1 MWNLYQKISSVLEEI
16 LKEKNVYS
24 NVSPPFWEIPP
35 QDKFGDLALTIALKL
50 ASFLKQNPQ
59 AIAQKIAEKLK
70 EKLDKEIEKIEIV
83 PPGFINIF
91 FSSFTLK
98 KFLHSL
104 LSKDKNIFLHIFPKK
119 KILLEFVSANPT
131 GPLSIAHGRQAVIGD
146 VLANFFEF
154 LGNKV
159 VREYYVNDVGRQ
171 ISLLIHSVEER
182 IKELKGEEFK
192 IPEDGYHGEYVIDLA
207 KEVLKKKPK
216 DLEKFVISSILKG
229 IKKDL
234 EKIGVVFKSW
244 VSQKELIRKKEV
256 EKVIDLLKEKK
267 LVYEKEKA
275 LWFSSTKFGD
285 DKDRVLKKSDE
296 EFTYFACDIA
306 YHKNKAERGFDKLI
320 NLWGPDHHG
329 YIKRVKSAFSALGF
343 DENIL
348 NIIIVQLVS
357 LKTKERMSKR
367 KGKIFLLS
375 DLVEEVGK
383 EAARFYYLTRRNSS
397 LLEFD
402 IKKAKEISFDNPL
415 YYIQYAHAR
424 ICSIFRK
431 AKSKKIHFKYI
442 DFLDE
447 EKEIYLLR
455 KLFHFYFCLE
465 KIYYFLEPVFLV
477 EYLKE
482 LATTFHKFYEEERVI
497 MQNKDKMY
505 ARLLLL
511 KGVKK
516 ILSWGLNILGIKPK
530 ERM

>member
-1 MWNLYQKISSVLEEI
+1 MWNLYQKISLTLEDFLKKESVHLDI
-16 LKEKNVYS
+16 
-24 NVSPPFWEIPP
+24 SPPFWEIPS
-35 QDKFGDLALTIALKL
+35 QDKFGDLAVTISLKL

-59 AIAQKIAEKLK
+59 TIAQKIADKLK
-70 EKLDKEIEKIEIV
+70 EKLEKEIEKIEV
-83 PPGFINIF
+83 VSPGFINIF
-91 FSSFTLK
+91 FSSSTLK
-98 KFLHSL
+98 KFLYSL
-104 LSKDKNIFLHIFPKK
+104 LSKDKNIFLHSLPKK
-119 KILLEFVSANPT
+119 RILLEFVSANPT

-146 VLANFFEF
+146 TLANFFEF
-154 LGNKV
+154 LGNSV
-159 VREYYVNDVGRQ
+159 IREYYINDVGRQ
-171 ISLLIHSVEER
+171 ISLLIQSVEER
-182 IKELKGEEFK
+182 IKEQKGEKFE
-192 IPEDGYHGEYVIDLA
+192 IPEDGYYGEYVIDLA
-207 KEVLKKKPK
+207 KKALIKNPK
-216 DLEKFVISSILKG
+216 NLEKFIIFSILKQ
-229 IKKDL
+229 IKEDL
-234 EKIGVVFKSW
+234 KKIGVVFKSW
-244 VSQKELIRKKEV
+244 VSQKELIEKKEV
-256 EKVIDLLKEKK
+256 EKVINLLKEKG

-285 DKDRVLKKSDE
+285 DKDRVLKKSDG

-306 YHKNKAERGFDKLI
+306 YHKNKVEKNFNWLI

-343 DENIL
+343 NEKIL

-367 KGKIFLLS
+367 KGKIYLLS
-375 DLVEEVGK
+375 DLIEEVGRDT
-383 EAARFYYLTRRNSS
+383 ARFYYLTRRNSS

-424 ICSIFRK
+424 ICSIFKK
-431 AKSKKIHFKYI
+431 AKSKRIQFKYI
-442 DFLDE
+442 DFLNE
-447 EKEIYLLR
+447 KKEIYLLR
-455 KLFHFYFCLE
+455 KLIRFYFCLE

-482 LATTFHKFYEEERVI
+482 LAATFHKFYEEEKVI
-497 MQNKDKMY
+497 TQDKNKMY

-511 KGVKK
+511 KGIKK